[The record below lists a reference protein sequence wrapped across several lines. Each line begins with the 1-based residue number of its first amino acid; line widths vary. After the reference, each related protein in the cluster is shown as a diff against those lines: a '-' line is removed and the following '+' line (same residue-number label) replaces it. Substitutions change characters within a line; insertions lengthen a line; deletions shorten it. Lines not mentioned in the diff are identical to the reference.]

1 MPVPAARRLAR
12 RVQIGAG
19 MTEYSSAH
27 SAAGHESS
35 AARGAEEVAP
45 WLVAVARVGSVAFGL
60 VFIVIGALA
69 LKLAVGDGGATTDPK
84 GALATMRNAPLGGP
98 GLAVLGVG
106 LLAFAV
112 WSTIG
117 ALFDSDAR
125 GTSVVAIL
133 FRIGHVLR
141 GLGYGLLGATAL
153 EEMHRPSPGGGH
165 QESSLTAHVM
175 GALVGRVFVG
185 LVGLGTIAYAVY
197 QIWWAFT
204 AQVRKQLA
212 SAPDTP
218 MTRAVVAVGRFGV
231 IVTSAVLV
239 MIGVYLGLAALRY
252 RPGEAAGI
260 DESLA
265 RIAIGP
271 GGHTMLGIVGAGFIA
286 FGTYQLANAAW
297 RRMPV
302 TADEKRQGKRD

>member
-1 MPVPAARRLAR
+1 MTDSAYARAAAPGR
-12 RVQIGAG
+12 
-19 MTEYSSAH
+19 SSA
-27 SAAGHESS
+27 E
-35 AARGAEEVAP
+35 RGAEDVAP

-69 LKLAVGDGGATTDPK
+69 LKLAIGDGGATTDPK
-84 GALATMRNAPLGGP
+84 GALATMRSAPLGGP

-112 WSTIG
+112 WSTVG

-125 GTSVVAIL
+125 GTSFVAIL

-141 GLGYGLLGATAL
+141 GVGYGLLGATAL
-153 EEMHRPSPGGGH
+153 EEMHQPSPGGGH
-165 QESSLTAHVM
+165 QESSLTAQVM
-175 GALVGRVFVG
+175 GAFAGRVFVG

-197 QIWWAFT
+197 QIWWACT
-204 AQVRKQLA
+204 PQVREQLA
-212 SAPDTP
+212 SAPQST
-218 MTRAVVAVGRFGV
+218 MTRVVVAIGRFGV
-231 IVTSAVLV
+231 IVTSVVLG
-239 MIGVYLGLAALRY
+239 MIGVYLAIAALRY
-252 RPGEAAGI
+252 QPGEAAGI

-271 GGHTMLGIVGAGFIA
+271 GGHTMLGVVGAGFIA
-286 FGTYQLANAAW
+286 FGIYQLANAAW

-302 TADEKRQGKRD
+302 TAEEKRRGKRD